1 MANTAFDFAHQEGPI
16 EVAEGTH
23 FAAAFSNVTAFETGE
38 GIVLVDTGVAELAPV
53 LAGMIRESTDAPV
66 HTAIYTHGHVDHTGG
81 LDEFLKEGQD
91 EPRVVAHENVE
102 DRFERY
108 EKTSGHNQVINAR
121 QFGGT
126 PSYDEASQETG
137 VEDERDEGRFGR
149 PEYPPDTL
157 YRDSTV
163 LTVGDLTFELHHGK
177 GETDDHTWVYCR
189 ERDVL
194 CTGDFFVSVAPN
206 AGNPQKVQRYAEEWS
221 ETLRG
226 MAGIGANNM
235 CPGHGDAVVDD
246 AAAVE
251 ERLLTTADFL
261 DDIVEQTLAALNA
274 GSPPH
279 VDIVHEVETDY
290 DEPWLEQVY
299 DEDEF
304 IVRNL
309 IRRYGGWWTG
319 RPSELKPASRE
330 SVASEI
336 AELADGAEEL
346 AERARKLQNDGETRL
361 ACHLADYALEAEPE
375 NDEVCEAVNEIYKKR
390 AEKEKSLM
398 SSNIF
403 RSAAAYA
410 DERRP
415 FK

>member
-1 MANTAFDFAHQEGPI
+1 
-16 EVAEGTH
+16 
-23 FAAAFSNVTAFETGE
+23 
-38 GIVLVDTGVAELAPV
+38 VLV
-53 LAGMIRESTDAPV
+53 
-66 HTAIYTHGHVDHTGG
+66 
-81 LDEFLKEGQD
+81 
-91 EPRVVAHENVE
+91 
-102 DRFERY
+102 
-108 EKTSGHNQVINAR
+108 
-121 QFGGT
+121 
-126 PSYDEASQETG
+126 
-137 VEDERDEGRFGR
+137 
-149 PEYPPDTL
+149 
-157 YRDSTV
+157 
-163 LTVGDLTFELHHGK
+163 VGDLTFELHHGK

-206 AGNPQKVQRYAEEWS
+206 AGNPQKVQRYPEEWS
-221 ETLRG
+221 DALRDMSTLN
-226 MAGIGANNM
+226 ANSM
-235 CPGHGDAVVDD
+235 CPGHGEAVVDD
-246 AAAVE
+246 PE
-251 ERLLTTADFL
+251 GIETRLLTTADYL
-261 DDIVEQTLAALNA
+261 DSIVEQTLDALND

-279 VDIVHEVETDY
+279 VDIVHEVETEF

-309 IRRYGGWWTG
+309 IRRYGGWWSG

-330 SVASEI
+330 PLASEI

-346 AERARKLQNDGETRL
+346 AERARELHKEDETRL

-375 NDEVCEAVNEIYKKR
+375 NDEVCDAVAKIYRQR
-390 AEKEKSLM
+390 AVVEKSLM

-410 DERRP
+410 DEGRP

>member
-1 MANTAFDFAHQEGPI
+1 MASNALEFWESEGPV
-16 EVAEGTH
+16 EVAERTY
-23 FAAAFSNVTAFETGE
+23 FASAFSNVTAFETDE
-38 GIVLVDTGVAELAPV
+38 GLVLIDTGVAEFASV
-53 LAGMIRESTDAPV
+53 LAKMVRERTDMPV
-66 HTAIYTHGHVDHTGG
+66 HTVVYTHGHVDHTAGVE
-81 LDEFLKEGQD
+81 EFLVEGQD
-91 EPRVVAHENVE
+91 KPRVVAHENVE

-108 EKTSGHNQVINAR
+108 AKTRGHNNVINAR

-126 PSYDEASQETG
+126 PSTDGIESGEG
-137 VEDERDEGRFGR
+137 LESDEGRFGE
-149 PEYPPDTL
+149 PEYAPDTL

-206 AGNPQKVQRYAEEWS
+206 AGNPQKVQRYPEEWS
-221 ETLRG
+221 EALRE
-226 MAGIGANNM
+226 MAGKGANSM
-235 CPGHGDAVVDD
+235 CPGHGEAVVDD
-246 AAAVE
+246 KDGIE
-251 ERLLTTADFL
+251 TRLLTTADYL
-261 DDIVEQTLAALNA
+261 DDIVEQTLDALND

-309 IRRYGGWWTG
+309 IRRYGGWWSG

-336 AELADGAEEL
+336 AELADGAEQL
-346 AERARKLQNDGETRL
+346 ADRARELREEDEHSL

-375 NDEVCEAVNEIYKKR
+375 NEDVREAVNEVYTRR
-390 AEKEKSLM
+390 ADDEQSLM

-403 RSAAAYA
+403 MSAAAYA
-410 DERRP
+410 DEGRP
-415 FK
+415 FR

>member
-1 MANTAFDFAHQEGPI
+1 MASNALEFWESTGPV
-16 EVAEGTH
+16 EVADRTY
-23 FAAAFSNVTAFETGE
+23 FASAFSNVTAFETDE
-38 GIVLVDTGVAELAPV
+38 GLVLIDSGVAEFAPV
-53 LAGMIRESTDAPV
+53 LSGMIRERTDAPV
-66 HTAIYTHGHVDHTGG
+66 HTVVYTHGHVDHTAGVG
-81 LDEFLKEGQD
+81 EFLVEGQD

-102 DRFERY
+102 ERFERY
-108 EKTSGHNQVINAR
+108 AKTRGHNNVINAR

-126 PSYDEASQETG
+126 PATEGAESGDGLES
-137 VEDERDEGRFGR
+137 DEGRFGE
-149 PEYPPDTL
+149 PEYTPNTL
-157 YRDSTV
+157 YRDSIV
-163 LTVGDLTFELHHGK
+163 LTVGELTFELHHGK

-206 AGNPQKVQRYAEEWS
+206 AGNPQKVQRYPEEWS
-221 ETLRG
+221 EALRE
-226 MAGIGANNM
+226 MAGKGANKM

-246 AAAVE
+246 ADGVE
-251 ERLLTTADFL
+251 ERLLTTADYL
-261 DDIVEQTLAALNA
+261 DDIVEQTLDALND

-279 VDIVHEVETDY
+279 VDIVHEVETEY

-299 DEDEF
+299 DEDGF
-304 IVRNL
+304 VVRNL

-336 AELADGAEEL
+336 AQLADGAEEL
-346 AERARKLQNDGETRL
+346 AERALELQDEGETRL
-361 ACHLADYALEAEPE
+361 ACHLADYALEAEPK
-375 NDEVCEAVNEIYKKR
+375 DEAVREAVAELYTER
-390 AEKEKSLM
+390 ADEEESLM

-403 RSAAAYA
+403 TSAAAYA
-410 DERRP
+410 DEGRP

>member
-1 MANTAFDFAHQEGPI
+1 LE
-16 EVAEGTH
+16 
-23 FAAAFSNVTAFETGE
+23 
-38 GIVLVDTGVAELAPV
+38 
-53 LAGMIRESTDAPV
+53 
-66 HTAIYTHGHVDHTGG
+66 
-81 LDEFLKEGQD
+81 
-91 EPRVVAHENVE
+91 HEE
-102 DRFERY
+102 E
-108 EKTSGHNQVINAR
+108 
-121 QFGGT
+121 
-126 PSYDEASQETG
+126 
-137 VEDERDEGRFGR
+137 RFGE
-149 PEYPPDTL
+149 PEHAPDTL
-157 YRDSTV
+157 YRESTV

-206 AGNPQKVQRYAEEWS
+206 AGNPQKVQRYPEEWS
-221 ETLRG
+221 DALRDMSTLN
-226 MAGIGANNM
+226 ANSL
-235 CPGHGDAVVDD
+235 CPGHGGAVVDD
-246 AAAVE
+246 PE
-251 ERLLTTADFL
+251 GIETRLLTTADYL
-261 DDIVEQTLAALNA
+261 DSIVEQTLDALND

-279 VDIVHEVETDY
+279 VDTVHEVETEF

-309 IRRYGGWWTG
+309 IRRYGGWWSG

-336 AELADGAEEL
+336 AELADGAEKL
-346 AERARKLQNDGETRL
+346 AERALELYDEGETRL

-375 NDEVCEAVNEIYKKR
+375 NDEVCDAVAEVYTER
-390 AEKEKSLM
+390 AEDETSLM

-403 RSAAAYA
+403 RSAGAYA
-410 DERRP
+410 DEGRT

>member
-1 MANTAFDFAHQEGPI
+1 MEFWESEGPV
-16 EVAEGTH
+16 EVAERTY
-23 FAAAFSNVTAFETGE
+23 FASAFSNVTAFETDE
-38 GIVLVDTGVAELAPV
+38 GLVLIDSGVAEFAPV
-53 LAGMIRESTDAPV
+53 LAKMVRERTDMPV
-66 HTAIYTHGHVDHTGG
+66 HTVVYTHGHVDHTAGVE
-81 LDEFLKEGQD
+81 EFLAEGQD
-91 EPRVVAHENVE
+91 KPRVVAHENVE

-108 EKTSGHNQVINAR
+108 AKTRGHNNVINAR

-126 PSYDEASQETG
+126 PSTDGIESGEG
-137 VEDERDEGRFGR
+137 LESDEGRFGE
-149 PEYPPDTL
+149 PEYAPDTL

-206 AGNPQKVQRYAEEWS
+206 AGNPQKVQRYPEEWS
-221 ETLRG
+221 EALRE
-226 MAGIGANNM
+226 MAGKGANSM
-235 CPGHGDAVVDD
+235 CPGHGEAVVDD
-246 AAAVE
+246 KDGIE
-251 ERLLTTADFL
+251 TRLLTTADYL
-261 DDIVEQTLAALNA
+261 DDIVEQTLDALND

-309 IRRYGGWWTG
+309 IRRYGGWWSG

-336 AELADGAEEL
+336 AELADGAEQL
-346 AERARKLQNDGETRL
+346 ADRARELREEDEHSL

-375 NDEVCEAVNEIYKKR
+375 NEDVREAVNEVYTRR
-390 AEKEKSLM
+390 ADDEQSLM

-403 RSAAAYA
+403 MSAAAYA
-410 DERRP
+410 DEGRP
-415 FK
+415 FR

>member
-1 MANTAFDFAHQEGPI
+1 MADSAFDFGRREGPV
-16 EVAEGTH
+16 EVAEGTY
-23 FAAAFSNVTAFETGE
+23 FASTFSNVTAFETDE
-38 GIVLVDTGVAELAPV
+38 GLVLVDTGVDEFAPTLAEMV
-53 LAGMIRESTDAPV
+53 RERTDAPV
-66 HTAIYTHGHVDHTGG
+66 HTVVYTHGHVDHTAGVE
-81 LDEFLKEGQD
+81 EFLVEGQD
-91 EPRVVAHENVE
+91 EPRVVAHENIE
-102 DRFERY
+102 ERFERY
-108 EKTSGHNQVINAR
+108 AKTADHNRVINAR

-126 PSYDEASQETG
+126 PDIDDMAR
-137 VEDERDEGRFGR
+137 EDVRFGE
-149 PEYPPDTL
+149 PDHPPDTL
-157 YRDSTV
+157 YRDSIV
-163 LTVGDLTFELHHGK
+163 LAVGNLTFELHHGK

-206 AGNPQKVQRYAEEWS
+206 AGNPQKVQRYPEEWS
-221 ETLRG
+221 EALRE
-226 MAGIGANNM
+226 MAGKGAANM

-246 AAAVE
+246 PDEVE
-251 ERLLTTADFL
+251 TRLLTTADYL
-261 DDIVEQTLAALNA
+261 DDIVEQTLDALND

-290 DEPWLEQVY
+290 DEPWLAQVY

-336 AELADGAEEL
+336 AELAGSAEEL
-346 AERARKLQNDGETRL
+346 AERARELHDEGEARL

-375 NDEVCEAVNEIYKKR
+375 NDDVREAVSDVYTDR
-390 AEKEKSLM
+390 AEDEESLM

-410 DERRP
+410 DEGRP

>member
-1 MANTAFDFAHQEGPI
+1 MEFWESEGPV
-16 EVAEGTH
+16 EVAERTY
-23 FAAAFSNVTAFETGE
+23 FASAFSNVTAFETDE
-38 GIVLVDTGVAELAPV
+38 GLVLIDSGVAEFAHV
-53 LAGMIRESTDAPV
+53 LANMVRERTDAPV
-66 HTAIYTHGHVDHTGG
+66 HTVVYTHGHVDHTAGVE
-81 LDEFLKEGQD
+81 EFLVEGQD

-108 EKTSGHNQVINAR
+108 AKTRGHNNVINAR

-126 PSYDEASQETG
+126 PSTDGIESGEG
-137 VEDERDEGRFGR
+137 LESDEGRFGE
-149 PEYPPDTL
+149 PEYAPDTL
-157 YRDSTV
+157 YRDSIV
-163 LTVGDLTFELHHGK
+163 LTVGNLTFELHHGK

-206 AGNPQKVQRYAEEWS
+206 AGNPQKVQRYPEEWS
-221 ETLRG
+221 EALREMTG
-226 MAGIGANNM
+226 KGASSM
-235 CPGHGDAVVDD
+235 CPGHGEAVVDD
-246 AAAVE
+246 KDGIE
-251 ERLLTTADFL
+251 TRLLTTADYL
-261 DDIVEQTLAALNA
+261 DDIVEQTLDALNT

-309 IRRYGGWWTG
+309 VRRYGGWWSG

-336 AELADGAEEL
+336 AELADGAEQL
-346 AERARKLQNDGETRL
+346 AERARELQEEGDHRL
-361 ACHLADYALEAEPE
+361 ACHLADYALESEPE
-375 NDEVCEAVNEIYKKR
+375 NEDVREAVNEVYTRR
-390 AEKEKSLM
+390 ADDEQSLM

-403 RSAAAYA
+403 MSAAAYA
-410 DERRP
+410 DEGRP
-415 FK
+415 FR

>member
-1 MANTAFDFAHQEGPI
+1 MTSNALEFWESEGPV
-16 EVAEGTH
+16 EVAERTY
-23 FAAAFSNVTAFETGE
+23 FASAFSNVTAFETDE
-38 GIVLVDTGVAELAPV
+38 GLVLIDAGVAEFAHV
-53 LAGMIRESTDAPV
+53 LSGMIRERTDAPV
-66 HTAIYTHGHVDHTGG
+66 HTVVYTHGHVDHTAGVG
-81 LDEFLKEGQD
+81 EFLVEGQD

-108 EKTSGHNQVINAR
+108 AKTRGHNNVINAR

-126 PSYDEASQETG
+126 PSTDGIESGEG
-137 VEDERDEGRFGR
+137 LESDEGRFGK
-149 PEYPPDTL
+149 PEYAPDIL
-157 YRDSTV
+157 YSESTV
-163 LTVGDLTFELHHGK
+163 LRVGDLTFELCHGK

-221 ETLRG
+221 EALRE
-226 MAGIGANNM
+226 MAGKGASSM
-235 CPGHGDAVVDD
+235 CPGHGGAVVDD
-246 AAAVE
+246 TDGIE
-251 ERLLTTADFL
+251 TRLLTTADYL
-261 DDIVEQTLAALNA
+261 DDIVEQTLDALND

-279 VDIVHEVETDY
+279 VDIVHEVETDF

-299 DEDEF
+299 DEEEF

-319 RPSELKPASRE
+319 RPSELKPARRE

-336 AELADGAEEL
+336 AELADGADEL
-346 AERARKLQNDGETRL
+346 ADRARELYDDGETRI
-361 ACHLADYALEAEPE
+361 ACHLADYALEAEPG
-375 NDEVCEAVNEIYKKR
+375 DEEVREAVKDIYTAR
-390 AEKEKSLM
+390 AEEETSLM
-398 SSNIF
+398 SSNLF

-410 DERRP
+410 DEGRP

>member
-1 MANTAFDFAHQEGPI
+1 MASNALEFWESEGPV
-16 EVAEGTH
+16 EVAERTY
-23 FAAAFSNVTAFETGE
+23 FASAFSNVTAFETDE
-38 GIVLVDTGVAELAPV
+38 GLVLIDSGVAEFAPV
-53 LAGMIRESTDAPV
+53 LAKMVRERTDMPV
-66 HTAIYTHGHVDHTGG
+66 HTVVYTHGHVDHTAGVE
-81 LDEFLKEGQD
+81 EFLAEGQD
-91 EPRVVAHENVE
+91 KPRVVAHENVE

-108 EKTSGHNQVINAR
+108 AKTRGHNNVINAR

-126 PSYDEASQETG
+126 PSTDGIESGEG
-137 VEDERDEGRFGR
+137 LESDEGRFGE
-149 PEYPPDTL
+149 PEYAPDTL

-206 AGNPQKVQRYAEEWS
+206 AGNPQKVQRYPEEWS
-221 ETLRG
+221 EALRE
-226 MAGIGANNM
+226 MAGKGANSM
-235 CPGHGDAVVDD
+235 CPGHGEAVVDD
-246 AAAVE
+246 KDGIE
-251 ERLLTTADFL
+251 TRLLTTADYL
-261 DDIVEQTLAALNA
+261 DDIVEQTLDALND

-309 IRRYGGWWTG
+309 IRRYGGWWSG

-336 AELADGAEEL
+336 AELADGAEQL
-346 AERARKLQNDGETRL
+346 ADRARELREEDEHSL

-375 NDEVCEAVNEIYKKR
+375 NEDVREAVNEVYTRR
-390 AEKEKSLM
+390 ADDEQSLM

-403 RSAAAYA
+403 MSAAAYA
-410 DERRP
+410 DEGRP
-415 FK
+415 FR